1 MWERERKTKSF
12 FFNSCFFPNFRLHVV
27 KTRDLDICVFFIYR
41 LLAGVSLFPS
51 LSRCLVVVARYL
63 FSLSLSLARFVVQS
77 EKSVKVFQK
86 LALAAAG
93 CWLSLYYS
101 PPRARVK
108 KAAAAAAAAG

>member
-1 MWERERKTKSF
+1 L
-12 FFNSCFFPNFRLHVV
+12 C
-27 KTRDLDICVFFIYR
+27 FFIYR

-63 FSLSLSLARFVVQS
+63 FSLSLSLARCFVVQS